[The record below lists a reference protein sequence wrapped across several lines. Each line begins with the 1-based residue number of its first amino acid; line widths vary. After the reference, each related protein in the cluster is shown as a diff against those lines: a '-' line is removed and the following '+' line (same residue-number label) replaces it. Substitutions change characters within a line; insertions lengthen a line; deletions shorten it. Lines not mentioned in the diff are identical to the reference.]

1 MFNLSKNCV
10 INKFLPKTLFY
21 KKLGL
26 STTLKDEFVNLIEKI
41 IWKYKLSE
49 DTLGITKTEKVEEIQ
64 IFELH
69 LKEKKLPQNII
80 KAITK
85 AIPYKILFIIYYK
98 EEFCYSIKAEEIY
111 FSEWNEKI
119 NIDFYGLNL
128 ETVYENIVKSIIKEE
143 NTSKDFEIVIENKN
157 KEIKLSKELEQ
168 LRNKMKLEKQFNKK
182 VELNQ
187 KLKEK
192 ERELEVIINE

>member
-192 ERELEVIINE
+192 ERELEVIING

>member
-69 LKEKKLPQNII
+69 LKEKKLPKNII

-119 NIDFYGLNL
+119 NINFYGLNL

-192 ERELEVIINE
+192 ERELEVIING

>member
-98 EEFCYSIKAEEIY
+98 EEFCFSIKAEEIY
-111 FSEWNEKI
+111 FSEWSEKI
-119 NIDFYGLNL
+119 NIDFHGLNL
-128 ETVYENIVKSIIKEE
+128 EIVYENIVKSIIKEE

-192 ERELEVIINE
+192 ERELEVIING